1 MKSRLTHKEL
11 LDYCT
16 YNQDTGIFAKN
27 NARKTRVGYYDS
39 GLNQRIISIN
49 GVKLRE
55 TRVAFFYVNEYWPI
69 GNLQN
74 RSRTKHSVTKYK
86 DLDYIKKG
94 NVIVSVFPVNPS
106 PLSCDS
112 SKPKKQ
118 SYFQRFLNMFGRL

>member
-1 MKSRLTHKEL
+1 MKSRLTHKDL

-16 YNQDTGIFAKN
+16 YNPETGIFTKN

-39 GLNQRIISIN
+39 GLNQRIIHIN
-49 GVKLRE
+49 GKKHRE
-55 TRVAFFYVNEYWPI
+55 TRVAFFYINEYWPI

-94 NVIVSVFPVNPS
+94 NVIAKVDFKTPYHEEPE
-106 PLSCDS
+106 
-112 SKPKKQ
+112 PKKQ
-118 SYFQRFLNMFGRL
+118 TYFQRFLTMFGRL